1 MDDRKKFEKID
12 LIVRVSFV
20 VISLEVD
27 WDELDNFKGAF
38 NENQRFSMTI

>member
-1 MDDRKKFEKID
+1 MDLLMVTWKMDDRKKFEKID

-27 WDELDNFKGAF
+27 
-38 NENQRFSMTI
+38 